1 VETVDNQPFS
11 NKHPETTIVKVVYT
25 AVYNFVYNPECC
37 ESKRACGLVTSCDY
51 TENSSYPQLIHGSFV

>member
-1 VETVDNQPFS
+1 METVDNRLLA

-37 ESKRACGLVTSCDY
+37 EWKWACGLVASCDS
-51 TENSSYPQLIHGSFV
+51 TENSSYPQLIHGTFV